1 MARAKPGT
9 KRKKAGRGVRKVT
22 AEARP
27 RAKAVRKPAR
37 KAASRRAKPIRA
49 PAPLL
54 VTARNLSVV
63 SFEPLHPEATAAF
76 AAGDRVQLLV
86 GRGEDG
92 ALVET
97 LVFEPAGRLRPP
109 RGVERDPDPDR
120 PGPYARPRRALLLPR
135 LRDGGRLHGGR
146 RRVAPPDPEGACL
159 QKLLGGATIC
169 PI

>member
-97 LVFEPAGRLRPP
+97 LVFEPSGRAVQSQGGFVHRGEWNGTRILTDRGHTLDLDGLCFCRDCETAG
-109 RGVERDPDPDR
+109 GYTVDDDE
-120 PGPYARPRRALLLPR
+120 
-135 LRDGGRLHGGR
+135 
-146 RRVAPPDPEGACL
+146 
-159 QKLLGGATIC
+159 
-169 PI
+169 